1 MGLTMEKIK
10 INALFRLGKDDY
22 PERKRT
28 TIVITDDGDDVI
40 VGVKAISRVYENDDK
55 GYLTVREEQCGDI
68 CAIRK
73 DAPIGCLFDSLKFL
87 FDKVPEI
94 IDKRTTNGDKA

>member
-1 MGLTMEKIK
+1 MGLTMEWIK
-10 INALFRLGKDDY
+10 LNALFRLGKDDY

-28 TIVITDDGDDVI
+28 TIVVTDNGDDVI

-55 GYLTVREEQCGDI
+55 GLTVHEEQWGDI
-68 CAIRK
+68 CTIRK
-73 DAPIGCLFDSLKFL
+73 DAPLGCLFDSLKEL